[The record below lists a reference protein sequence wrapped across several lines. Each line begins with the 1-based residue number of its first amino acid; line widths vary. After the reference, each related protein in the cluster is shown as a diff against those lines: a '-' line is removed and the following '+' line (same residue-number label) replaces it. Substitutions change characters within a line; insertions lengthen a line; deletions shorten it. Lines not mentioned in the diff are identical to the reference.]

1 MTYLSDTKDKDSGL
15 GYCNGSETAV
25 CDREYTDAEAVDESG
40 LTLAG
45 SNDAVRYCP
54 SCLESNKTYYY
65 CQLHPDEPVHLPHEE

>member
-45 SNDAVRYCP
+45 SPCGLRGTRRPHLRAAVQL
-54 SCLESNKTYYY
+54 SCEAK
-65 CQLHPDEPVHLPHEE
+65 